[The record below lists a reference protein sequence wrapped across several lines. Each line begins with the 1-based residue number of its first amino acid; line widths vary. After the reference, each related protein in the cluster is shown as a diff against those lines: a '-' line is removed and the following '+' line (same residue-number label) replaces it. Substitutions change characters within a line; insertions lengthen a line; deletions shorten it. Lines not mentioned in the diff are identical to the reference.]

1 MRKGEERMKESK
13 GKKLLEKYVITALV
27 IIIFLLWMFLF
38 WTFPVSLV
46 MDLFQEELGAA
57 ELAGVEYNWGQ
68 LAGLPAGEG
77 VPLLEDIEQFQDIAY
92 ELDYITF
99 ETDSI
104 IPLDFYSLKDTAEQ
118 NYTSRT
124 RRRTIQI
131 HRSVYT
137 TNPFLGM
144 EKVYNRYYLVKLPD
158 ENYVLSYLDDAY
170 YVKYKLA
177 GKVQLPLGRVV
188 QMTANEREFVEDSL
202 AAYELDEELIL
213 DMFAE
218 ERYEQQDFLNTLV
231 PFGVATVTAG
241 LLLAI
246 LIMVEKIFSGKS
258 QG

>member
-1 MRKGEERMKESK
+1 MKESN
-13 GKKLLEKYVITALV
+13 GKKSLENYVITALV

-46 MDLFQEELGAA
+46 MDLFQENLGAA
-57 ELAGVEYNWGQ
+57 ELENVEYNWGQ

-77 VPLLEDIEQFQDIAY
+77 VPVLEDIEQYRDIAY

-104 IPLDFYSLKDTAEQ
+104 IPLDFYSLKNTAEQ

-124 RRRTIQI
+124 RRRTIHI

-144 EKVYNRYYLVKLPD
+144 DKVYNRYYLVKLPD
-158 ENYVLSYLDDAY
+158 GNYVLSYLDDAY

-188 QMTANEREFVEDSL
+188 QMMANEREYAETHLSE
-202 AAYELDEELIL
+202 YGLDEELIL

-231 PFGVATVTAG
+231 PFAVATVTAG
-241 LLLAI
+241 LLLVI
-246 LIMVEKIFSGKS
+246 LIIIEKVASRKS